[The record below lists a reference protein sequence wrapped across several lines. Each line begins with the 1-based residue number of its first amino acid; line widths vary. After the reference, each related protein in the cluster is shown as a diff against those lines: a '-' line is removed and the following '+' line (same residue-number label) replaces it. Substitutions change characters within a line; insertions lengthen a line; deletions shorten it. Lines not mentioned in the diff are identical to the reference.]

1 MNYDKLTKDVSKAL
15 SKKPLNQ
22 VLPAGSTPRR
32 WEPEGGVQKLNERIH
47 RESKYVDTHKKLPF
61 TFRKPPK
68 PKGRS
73 AYVQCDNCGY
83 ITGGSTATVGMI
95 CPECKKYSS
104 VSEVVDDR

>member
-1 MNYDKLTKDVSKAL
+1 MSLKELQKGVSKAL
-15 SKKPLNQ
+15 SNQPLHQ
-22 VLPAGSTPRR
+22 ELPAGSTPRR
-32 WEPEGGVQKLNERIH
+32 WEPDGGVNKLNERIH
-47 RESKYVDTHKKLPF
+47 RESKYADSHKKLPF

-73 AYVQCDNCGY
+73 TYVKCDNCGY

-104 VSEVVDDR
+104 VSEIVDDG

>member
-1 MNYDKLTKDVSKAL
+1 MNLDNIKKDVSRAL
-15 SKKPLNQ
+15 SKEPLRQ
-22 VLPAGSTPRR
+22 ELPAGSTPRR
-32 WEPEGGVQKLNERIH
+32 WEPECGVQKHNERIH
-47 RESKYVDTHKKLPF
+47 RESKYADDHKNLPF

-73 AYVQCDNCGY
+73 VYVQCDNCGY

-104 VSEVVDDR
+104 VTEVTDDR